1 MPSSVSFFCFHTSF
15 RSWNFSVAAAWSSGL
30 ALSGWCSA
38 AFFRYAFLIWSGVAC
53 GEEREKKRE
62 KGECNFW
69 WAGIFFPL
77 FFEKKKENVD
87 DARRMLSGN
96 RVWGQSCGGTNIMLH
111 AQPLIVVLFL
121 HAFWH
126 LLRCSWFSAV
136 SHNKWEILAET
147 RAFLIKIT

>member
-69 WAGIFFPL
+69 WAGIFFL
-77 FFEKKKENVD
+77 FSVKKNRK
-87 DARRMLSGN
+87 MLMMHGVCYPETGFCAKAVRPKMWRYEHRAPRPTADSSF
-96 RVWGQSCGGTNIMLH
+96 VSSC
-111 AQPLIVVLFL
+111 FL
-121 HAFWH
+121 TSF
-126 LLRCSWFSAV
+126 
-136 SHNKWEILAET
+136 ILALFDSVQYPT
-147 RAFLIKIT
+147 INW